1 VDAGSI
7 HCFTGQGRK
16 PTTKEK
22 TALWFQNSLPAKE
35 FVFFLAPCRRT
46 LTVLKQQYF
55 VNSSTYQL
63 VVCLRSFSFTF
74 TVTIHSPET
83 FALTAYGRLL

>member
-1 VDAGSI
+1 MQAAFIVLLAKAENP
-7 HCFTGQGRK
+7 R
-16 PTTKEK
+16 TKEK
-22 TALWFQNSLPAKE
+22 TASWFQNSLPAKE
-35 FVFFLAPCRRT
+35 IVFFLGPCRKT

-55 VNSSTYQL
+55 VNSSIYQL

-83 FALTAYGRLL
+83 FALTAYGRFL